1 MDHRAGVTADTES
14 SSAAG
19 PRTIQAEQ
27 AIFTS
32 IRTPMGEGYRL
43 IAASRGITTEERAEI
58 TRRCPSHGAICD
70 ASPSASALL
79 SYPLGTARHCVGW
92 TRYAG
97 MEHTARGGQRVHTHL
112 VVLEPDGFRAMQQ
125 DPFRVRAAMQE
136 ALGDQPRIKPS
147 GGLECLEL
155 SAQHAG
161 SGRSTSFERTGL
173 QQACRV
179 AAGLLDHDMV
189 LVVGS
194 NTPMTVLQTMFL
206 VLPRAFRAELAVS
219 ANLQYASSRQIRL
232 TVVRQN
238 TAELQRMVA
247 GKDVHVLDLAAADSP
262 EELPFAAWFE
272 FVLESGQRG
281 RLAETLLLAD
291 ELDGPLDGP
300 TLARV
305 AAVCHDADRVE
316 RASQATLEE
325 LVSRY
330 ADLQPAHPVEG
341 RLVRHLLSG
350 AVRRAAELQHQNVQA
365 CAGAMS

>member
-14 SSAAG
+14 APAAG
-19 PRTIQAEQ
+19 PQTIQADQ

-43 IAASRGITTEERAEI
+43 IAASPGITAEERAEI
-58 TRRCPSHGAICD
+58 TRRCPSHGGMCD
-70 ASPSASALL
+70 ASPSASALS

-97 MEHTARGGQRVHTHL
+97 VEHTARGGQRVHTHL
-112 VVLEPDGFRAMQQ
+112 AVLEPDGFKAMQQ
-125 DPFRVRAAMQE
+125 DPFRVCAAMQE
-136 ALGDQPRIKPS
+136 VLDDQPCIKPG
-147 GGLECLEL
+147 GGLDCLPL
-155 SAQHAG
+155 SVRHAG
-161 SGRSTSFERTGL
+161 SARSAPIPRTGIEN
-173 QQACRV
+173 ACRV
-179 AAGLLDHDMV
+179 AARLLDHDVV

-206 VLPRAFRAELAVS
+206 VLPQAFRAGLAVS
-219 ANLQYASSRQIRL
+219 ANLQYASARQIRL
-232 TVVRQN
+232 TVMQQS

-247 GKDVHVLDLAAADSP
+247 GKDVHVLDLAAADSL
-262 EELPFAAWFE
+262 EESPFAAWFE

-281 RLAETLLLAD
+281 RLAETVLLAD
-291 ELDGPLDGP
+291 ELDGSLDGP
-300 TLARV
+300 TLTRV
-305 AAVCHDADRVE
+305 AGICRDTDRVE

-350 AVRRAAELQHQNVQA
+350 AVRRAAELQHQNARA
-365 CAGAMS
+365 CAGALS